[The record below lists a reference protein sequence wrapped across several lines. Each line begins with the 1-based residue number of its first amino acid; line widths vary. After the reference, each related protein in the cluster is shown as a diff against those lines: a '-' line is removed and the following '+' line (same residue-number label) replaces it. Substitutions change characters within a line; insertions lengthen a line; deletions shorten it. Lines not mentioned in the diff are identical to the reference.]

1 MAIKHHWGAGAA
13 WSLQE
18 TFKQGF
24 SSSRQHLHV
33 VLVDRNKN
41 LMNMFYW
48 TLLCIAHR
56 VVCYNHS
63 SGPIDLQIHC
73 WPTSQLLTYSSTAD
87 LQYSSTADLQ
97 LNCWSTAQLLTY
109 CTAQLLTYCTVQ
121 LLTYSSTVDLQLN
134 CWPTDQLLTYS
145 STADLQFNCLPT
157 VQLLN
162 PISLSLSNV
171 NHVLKP

>member
-41 LMNMFYW
+41 LMNMCYW

-162 PISLSLSNV
+162 PIALSLSNV